1 MDDLGAPSSYLVLEP
16 GVEVF
21 SRDGEKLGEVH
32 YVLADTEENVFDGI
46 VIDVSWV
53 PGALRFADA
62 LQVAEIYER
71 GVVLGLTSADAERL
85 PEPTANPGMIEIT
98 GVEDVDRSELH
109 QKLRRAWEII
119 SGEGPDK
126 R

>member
-1 MDDLGAPSSYLVLEP
+1 
-16 GVEVF
+16 
-21 SRDGEKLGEVH
+21 
-32 YVLADTEENVFDGI
+32 
-46 VIDVSWV
+46 
-53 PGALRFADA
+53 
-62 LQVAEIYER
+62 VAEIYER